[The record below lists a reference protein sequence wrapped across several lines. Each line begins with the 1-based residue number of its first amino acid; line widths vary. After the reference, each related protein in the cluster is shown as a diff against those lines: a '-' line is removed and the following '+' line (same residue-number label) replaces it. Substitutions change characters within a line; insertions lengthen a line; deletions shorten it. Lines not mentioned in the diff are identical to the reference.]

1 MKQMEKM
8 LNIIKILKKII
19 LSIFIQMREVRSFFP
34 RIFCSIVLE
43 ELGMILKEVEKNQ
56 YKKLEK
62 ITFLLYIY
70 VFKKS
75 KHFFT

>member
-1 MKQMEKM
+1 
-8 LNIIKILKKII
+8 
-19 LSIFIQMREVRSFFP
+19 MREVRSFFP